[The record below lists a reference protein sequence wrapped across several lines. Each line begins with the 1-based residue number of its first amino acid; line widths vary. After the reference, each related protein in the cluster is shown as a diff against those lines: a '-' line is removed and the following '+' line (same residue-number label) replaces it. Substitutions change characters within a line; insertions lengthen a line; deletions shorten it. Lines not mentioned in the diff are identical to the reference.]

1 MGRPAV
7 LELPDSGG
15 PGTGDEGEGEGR
27 ESPKKNEGDG
37 KGTGT
42 GSGSLKPLPR
52 KQYGIILVTNSPTTL
67 TNTAGILQ
75 GNPIYTIHLDVPEA
89 PRKWTLQFCIPGSG
103 SRILDTSTG
112 VIRIL
117 PKKKVAPPFP
127 REQKP
132 LRLDSAPAAIEWP
145 SEVVVY
151 AIVDEQGGMGSLRVV
166 HGADPDT
173 DNTILAHLESWEFL
187 PAFRGEEPIL
197 VEALFGIPLP

>member
-1 MGRPAV
+1 MRN
-7 LELPDSGG
+7 LPDVPTLDVFVGLLSA
-15 PGTGDEGEGEGR
+15 
-27 ESPKKNEGDG
+27 
-37 KGTGT
+37 
-42 GSGSLKPLPR
+42 
-52 KQYGIILVTNSPTTL
+52 ILLLLALVYVTTL

-103 SRILDTSTG
+103 SRKLDTSTG

-132 LRLDSAPAAIEWP
+132 LRLESSPLPLDRPLEV
-145 SEVVVY
+145 VVVY
-151 AIVDEQGGMGSLRVV
+151 AIVDEEGGIGNLRVV

-187 PAFRGEEPIL
+187 LAFRGEEPIL